1 MTSGSYSPCLECGIG
16 MAYVSRERAQPGTR
30 FQIDVR
36 GTIREA
42 VVARKPLYRK
52 DGDG

>member
-1 MTSGSYSPCLECGIG
+1 
-16 MAYVSRERAQPGTR
+16 MAYLPRALAEPGTS

-36 GTIREA
+36 GTTREA

-52 DGDG
+52 DS